1 MTNSC
6 VSRVKSTSEC
16 VVQKPK
22 VDHVHNFET
31 CETLYVFVTHLDNH
45 QKKALTLSTN
55 STMSSSNPFAVLATL
70 DDDDDEREEKQSTF
84 TFAPSVL
91 GPVEGRLGGGG
102 AGGGAGARSVTA
114 AAAPFALAA
123 AAPTLPAGGA
133 GHGTFTDLVK
143 QHAQSSPLPLAGPTN
158 APPPTPEPAS
168 PATQARLAPPVAFDA
183 ALLSQACS
191 QISVPSRTSD
201 KSWDFAGLAHDVS

>member
-1 MTNSC
+1 
-6 VSRVKSTSEC
+6 
-16 VVQKPK
+16 
-22 VDHVHNFET
+22 
-31 CETLYVFVTHLDNH
+31 
-45 QKKALTLSTN
+45 
-55 STMSSSNPFAVLATL
+55 MSSSNPFAVLATL

-201 KSWDFAGLAHDVS
+201 KSWDFAGLAHDVSKPHAVCACTLLRSSPPKLTAARLWCDDAHSLRWRDNGWQMP